1 MAAKNR
7 LSAGFIRTAPVG
19 KHCDGAGL
27 WLIKRKDGG
36 AQWMQRVTVH
46 GKRREM
52 GLGGFP
58 THGLADARKLSE
70 RWRSMAAAGRDPIKE
85 RESEERAA
93 NRKDISLEIITQD
106 GPVTFLCRSKFS
118 FRPPSARRRP
128 DFSSR
133 VLNGGVVDC
142 RSR

>member
-1 MAAKNR
+1 
-7 LSAGFIRTAPVG
+7 
-19 KHCDGAGL
+19 
-27 WLIKRKDGG
+27 
-36 AQWMQRVTVH
+36 MQRVTVH

-58 THGLADARKLSE
+58 TLGLADARKLSE

-106 GPVTFLCRSKFS
+106 AFD
-118 FRPPSARRRP
+118 ARKAELKDDGKAGNRTGT
-128 DFSSR
+128 D
-133 VLNGGVVDC
+133 
-142 RSR
+142 RSRTTDELSPTTAPCSGLPASCSGPQG